1 MLTEL
6 LNVVDESDFSRAR
19 VYRFWKE
26 IDRDSSGEVDF
37 PEFCAWYLK
46 YFSPEGSST
55 RTSIDAGGVIGKF
68 YSTYD
73 PRAQRASMVSA
84 TNDELLSLLRTMGKP
99 VHS

>member
-1 MLTEL
+1 MKAKDDL
-6 LNVVDESDFSRAR
+6 SKAR

-46 YFSPEGSST
+46 YFSPEGVT
-55 RTSIDAGGVIGKF
+55 TDTSIDGGGLLGKF

-73 PRAQRASMVSA
+73 PRAQRASMIASA
-84 TNDELLSLLRTMGKP
+84 SDELLSLVRTLNP
-99 VHS
+99 QA